1 MMKLSDHIAS
11 RERSIDFV
19 VQGMLL
25 PNPDPILRAKGN
37 RISVYKDLR
46 SDAHVGGCVRRRKSA
61 VKALEWGLDRGKAAS
76 RVAKNVQAIFADLP
90 LEGIIGD
97 MLEAVL
103 YGYQPMEILWGKVG
117 GLIVP
122 NAVVAK
128 PPEWFGFNADGQLR
142 FKSKGRFMDGEELP
156 ERKFLLPRQEAT
168 YANPYGFADLSMCFW
183 PMVFK
188 RGGVRFWLAFVEKF
202 GSAFSIG
209 KLPRSA
215 SADERAELLD
225 ALEALIQ
232 DGVATIPDDGS
243 VELVEMAGKSA
254 SSDLYKELV
263 MFCRSEISIALT
275 GTNQTV
281 EANSNKASASAGLE
295 VAEDIRDA
303 DAEIVAGAF
312 NTLVRWICE
321 INWGGGERPVFSLWD
336 QMAQDE
342 LQATR
347 DKSNYEAGARFTN
360 AYWMRAYGYQEGD
373 LQPEGKAPV
382 AAPKDVA
389 PAFADAGVEDT
400 ADRLQPALASEAD
413 GTVKGWV
420 DLIEA
425 ELASC
430 QSLAEFGDRLLGLYG
445 HLPAEDLTAVMASAF
460 EVADL
465 RGRFEVKSG
474 A

>member
-1 MMKLSDHIAS
+1 M
-11 RERSIDFV
+11 
-19 VQGMLL
+19 
-25 PNPDPILRAKGN
+25 
-37 RISVYKDLR
+37 
-46 SDAHVGGCVRRRKSA
+46 
-61 VKALEWGLDRGKAAS
+61 
-76 RVAKNVQAIFADLP
+76 
-90 LEGIIGD
+90 
-97 MLEAVL
+97 
-103 YGYQPMEILWGKVG
+103 
-117 GLIVP
+117 
-122 NAVVAK
+122 
-128 PPEWFGFNADGQLR
+128 
-142 FKSKGRFMDGEELP
+142 
-156 ERKFLLPRQEAT
+156 
-168 YANPYGFADLSMCFW
+168 
-183 PMVFK
+183 
-188 RGGVRFWLAFVEKF
+188 
-202 GSAFSIG
+202 
-209 KLPRSA
+209 
-215 SADERAELLD
+215 
-225 ALEALIQ
+225 
-232 DGVATIPDDGS
+232 ATIPDDGS

-321 INWGGGERPVFSLWD
+321 INWGGGERPLFSLWD
-336 QMAQDE
+336 QKAQDE

-373 LQPEGKAPV
+373 LQPEVNAPV
-382 AAPKDVA
+382 AARKDTA

-413 GTVKGWV
+413 GAIKGWV

-430 QSLAEFGDRLLGLYG
+430 GSLAEFGDRLLGLYG
-445 HLPAEDLTAVMASAF
+445 HLPAEDLTAVMAKAF